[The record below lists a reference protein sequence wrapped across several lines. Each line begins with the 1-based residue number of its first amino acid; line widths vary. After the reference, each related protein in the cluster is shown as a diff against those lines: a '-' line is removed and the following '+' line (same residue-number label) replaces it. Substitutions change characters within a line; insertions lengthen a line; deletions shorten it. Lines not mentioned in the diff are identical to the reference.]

1 MDEHANRM
9 PKDSSEL
16 GHSTR
21 GRPVTERVTLV
32 NMGNR
37 PHRDNGEE
45 VATATSLPSCLFGT
59 RYPRA
64 ALRLPWAMLSRPF
77 GAIPSLKRQALSVR
91 RAPCAVCG
99 VWSVECGARLTGRGM
114 QCVFG
119 PL

>member
-45 VATATSLPSCLFGT
+45 VAPATSLPSYQLVRTCSQGVALGFVVMPLRGSARRPAQRT
-59 RYPRA
+59 A
-64 ALRLPWAMLSRPF
+64 A
-77 GAIPSLKRQALSVR
+77 QNVHVQVR
-91 RAPCAVCG
+91 H
-99 VWSVECGARLTGRGM
+99 
-114 QCVFG
+114 
-119 PL
+119 